1 MSRKYNEDF
10 EYDNDEIIQLIK
22 PEKIDKLADQI
33 EEYMGYVDKYLFFE
47 GMTQKQYKKK
57 KKAIK
62 KAVKDLRKRKRLHL
76 YFDSETIDRLA
87 HEDHTFQS
95 EYLRND

>member
-1 MSRKYNEDF
+1 MSKKHNEEF

-22 PEKIDKLADQI
+22 PEKIDKLADQL
-33 EEYMGYVDKYLFFE
+33 EEFIGYVDKYLFFE
-47 GMTQKQYKKK
+47 GMTRKQYKKK

-62 KAVKDLRKRKRLHL
+62 KAVKDLRKRKRLFL

-87 HEDHTFQS
+87 HEDYTFQQ

>member
-1 MSRKYNEDF
+1 MSKKYKEEY

-47 GMTQKQYKKK
+47 GKTRKQYKKEK
-57 KKAIK
+57 KQIK
-62 KAVKDLRKRKRLHL
+62 KTVKDLRKRKRLYL

-87 HEDHTFQS
+87 HEDYTFQQ
-95 EYLRND
+95 EYLRHD